1 MTSTP
6 NFSAWPFQERAWVS
20 PFGERTESRM
30 SSPVRFIKLCPWRRR
45 KTFLGPSSESEPS
58 GLSSKVLRL
67 LRPRPIGKSWPQKER
82 QQERREEED
91 EEDEEETSQSMQGE
105 EEQSSV

>member
-1 MTSTP
+1 MAFP
-6 NFSAWPFQERAWVS
+6 
-20 PFGERTESRM
+20 RTRLGLS
-30 SSPVRFIKLCPWRRR
+30 VRREDRVAYVFASQVHQALSMAKEED
-45 KTFLGPSSESEPS
+45 FLGPSSESEPS